1 MLDDEVRVSQLAW
14 TEKGGSLIPASHLL
28 TLPTFQSD
36 ALAFFRANMSRA
48 SGWNKAR

>member
-14 TEKGGSLIPASHLL
+14 TEKGGSLIPATHLL

-36 ALAFFRANMSRA
+36 ALGVFRAKMDRA
-48 SGWNKAR
+48 SG